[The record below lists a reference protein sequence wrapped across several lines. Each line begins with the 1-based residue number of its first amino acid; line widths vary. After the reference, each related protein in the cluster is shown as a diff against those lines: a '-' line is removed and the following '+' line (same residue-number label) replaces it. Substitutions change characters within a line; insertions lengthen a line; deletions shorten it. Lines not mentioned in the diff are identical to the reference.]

1 MSRRAAPK
9 ANTGAPRREGSPVN
23 TGPIMG
29 RGKLRLAFYG
39 DDFTGSTDA
48 LEVLAF
54 AGVRTAL
61 FLAPP
66 TPAMLERFGALDAI
80 GVAGDSRAMSP
91 QEMDR
96 HLPPLFDA
104 LAAIDVPIIHYKV
117 CSTFDSAPS
126 IGSIGRV
133 MEIARKRFAAPFIP
147 IVAGTPALGRYCLFG
162 HLFARSGTDDR
173 VHRIDRH
180 PIMSV
185 HPVTP
190 MDESDLARHFAKQA
204 RLSIVNL
211 PYPVFDAGR
220 DAVDAQLRALADAR
234 PDGVVLDA
242 ATPSHLT
249 EVGRLLDA
257 QARASAPLF
266 VVGSSGA
273 EYALTQW
280 WQELEGIRKPEQDYS
295 RFAGVDRVL
304 ALSGSASKLSAQQID
319 AAISAG
325 FADLPVDATALVD
338 DAQGTRA
345 AEDIVTKATA
355 LLQQGRSVI
364 LHTARGPDDPRID
377 AMLAALEARGQTR
390 EQARHEGGRTLG
402 MRLGQ
407 VAREILRAVPLQRL
421 LLSGGDTSSQVTK
434 VLAPDALV
442 VAARLARGAPLCRF
456 VATAP
461 RVDGREVALK
471 GGQMGDVEFFE
482 KARRGNA

>member
-1 MSRRAAPK
+1 M
-9 ANTGAPRREGSPVN
+9 TTV
-23 TGPIMG
+23 PIAG

-54 AGVRTAL
+54 AGIRTAL

-66 TPAMLERFGALDAI
+66 TAAMLERFGGLEAI
-80 GVAGDSRAMSP
+80 GIAGDSRAMSP
-91 QEMDR
+91 QEMDQ
-96 HLPPLFDA
+96 HLPSLFDA
-104 LAAIDVPIIHYKV
+104 LAGIGAPIVHYKV

-126 IGSIGRV
+126 VGSIGRV
-133 MEIARKRFAAPFIP
+133 MEIARERFAAPFIP

-162 HLFARSGTDDR
+162 HLFARSATDDR

-190 MDESDLARHFAKQA
+190 MAESDLARHIAEQA
-204 RLSIVNL
+204 ALSIVNL
-211 PYPVFDAGR
+211 PYPAFDAGR
-220 DAVDAQLRALADAR
+220 DALDAQLRALAEAR

-242 ATPSHLT
+242 ATPRHLT
-249 EVGRLLDA
+249 EVGRLLDR

-266 VVGSSGA
+266 VVGSSGV

-280 WQELEGIRKPEQDYS
+280 WQELEGPREPEQDYHL
-295 RFAGVDRVL
+295 FKGVDRVL
-304 ALSGSASKLSAQQID
+304 ALSGSASKLSGQQID
-319 AAISAG
+319 AAIGCG
-325 FADLPVDATALVD
+325 FADLPVDAAALVD
-338 DAQGTRA
+338 GAHGTRA
-345 AEDIVTKATA
+345 GEDLVGKATA

-364 LHTARGPDDPRID
+364 LHTARGPDDPRIG

-402 MRLGQ
+402 MRLGR
-407 VAREILRAVPLQRL
+407 VAREILRGVSLQRL

-456 VATAP
+456 VAADSSI
-461 RVDGREVALK
+461 DGMEVALK
-471 GGQMGDVEFFE
+471 GGQMGDVDFFE
-482 KARRGNA
+482 KARGGNA

>member
-1 MSRRAAPK
+1 MT
-9 ANTGAPRREGSPVN
+9 TGSGRPTQPF
-23 TGPIMG
+23 MG
-29 RGKLRLAFYG
+29 RGQLRLAFYG

-61 FLAPP
+61 FLEPP

-133 MEIARKRFAAPFIP
+133 MEIARKRFAARFIP

-162 HLFARSGTDDR
+162 HLFARSATDDR

-190 MDESDLARHFAKQA
+190 MDESDLARHFGRQA
-204 RLSIVNL
+204 PLSVANL
-211 PYPVFDAGR
+211 TFPTFDAGR
-220 DAVDAQLRALADAR
+220 DAVDAQMRAFTDAR
-234 PDGVVLDA
+234 PDAVLLDA
-242 ATPSHLT
+242 ATPGHLT

-257 QARASAPLF
+257 LARASAPLF

-280 WQELEGIRKPEQDYS
+280 WQELEGARKPEQDYD

-319 AAISAG
+319 AAVMAG
-325 FADLPVDATALVD
+325 FADVPIDARALVD
-338 DAQGTRA
+338 DAHWMRA
-345 AEDIVTKATA
+345 ADEIVSKTTA
-355 LLQQGRSVI
+355 LLLRGRSVI

-377 AMLAALEARGQTR
+377 AMLAALEGLGQTR
-390 EQARHEGGRTLG
+390 EQARHQGGRKLG
-402 MRLGQ
+402 MRLGH
-407 VAREILRAVPLQRL
+407 VVREILRAVPLQRL

-456 VATAP
+456 VSADE
-461 RVDGREVALK
+461 RVNGLEVALK

>member
-1 MSRRAAPK
+1 MTSGLSQP
-9 ANTGAPRREGSPVN
+9 TL
-23 TGPIMG
+23 G
-29 RGKLRLAFYG
+29 RNNLRLAFYG

-61 FLAPP
+61 FLEPP
-66 TPAMLERFGALDAI
+66 TRAMLERFGTLDAI
-80 GVAGDSRAMSP
+80 GIAGDSRGMSP

-104 LAAIDVPIIHYKV
+104 LAALDVPIIHYKV

-133 MEIARKRFAAPFIP
+133 MEIARQRFAAPFIP

-173 VHRIDRH
+173 VYRIDRH

-190 MDESDLARHFAKQA
+190 MDESDLARHFDKQA
-204 RLSIVNL
+204 RLSIANL
-211 PYPVFDAGR
+211 PFPTFDAGR
-220 DAVDAQLRALADAR
+220 EAIDAQLRALTDAR
-234 PDGVVLDA
+234 PDAVVLDS

-249 EVGRLLDA
+249 EVGRLLDRH
-257 QARASAPLF
+257 ARATAPLF
-266 VVGSSGA
+266 VIGSSGA

-280 WQELEGIRKPEQDYS
+280 WQELEGARESEQEYD
-295 RFAGVDRVL
+295 RCAGVEHVL

-319 AAISAG
+319 AAIAAG
-325 FADLPVDATALVD
+325 FEDVPVDAKTLID
-338 DAQGTRA
+338 DAHWRRA
-345 AEDIVTKATA
+345 ADDIVAKVTA
-355 LLQQGRSVI
+355 LLQRGRSVI
-364 LHTARGPDDPRID
+364 LHTARGPDDPRIG
-377 AMLAALEARGQTR
+377 AMLAALQAEGQTR
-390 EQARHEGGRTLG
+390 EQAKHEGGRTLG
-402 MRLGQ
+402 TRLGH

-456 VATAP
+456 VSTDA
-461 RVDGREVALK
+461 RINGLEVALK

>member
-1 MSRRAAPK
+1 MAP
-9 ANTGAPRREGSPVN
+9 GADPNPKP
-23 TGPIMG
+23 TA
-29 RGKLRLAFYG
+29 GKGGLRLAFYG

-54 AGVRTAL
+54 AGVRCAL
-61 FLAPP
+61 FLVPP
-66 TPAMLERFGALDAI
+66 TRALLERFGALEAI

-104 LAAIDVPIIHYKV
+104 LAALHAPVIHYKV

-133 MEIARKRFAAPFIP
+133 MEIARQRFTAPFIP

-162 HLFARSGTDDR
+162 HLFARSATDNR
-173 VHRIDRH
+173 VYRIDRH

-190 MDESDLARHFAKQA
+190 MDESDLARHFGKQA
-204 RLSIVNL
+204 ALSIANL
-211 PYPVFDAGR
+211 PFTTFDAGR
-220 DAVDAQLRALADAR
+220 EAVDAQLRALADSRCDA
-234 PDGVVLDA
+234 VVLDA
-242 ATPSHLT
+242 ATPDHLT
-249 EVGRLLDA
+249 EVGRLLDR
-257 QARASAPLF
+257 QARTTAPLF

-280 WQELEGIRKPEQDYS
+280 WQQSEGARKPERDYD
-295 RFAGVDRVL
+295 RCPGVDRVL

-319 AAISAG
+319 AAVAAG
-325 FADLPVDATALVD
+325 FAEVAVDARALVD
-338 DAQGTRA
+338 DAHWKRA
-345 AEDIVTKATA
+345 ADELVAQATA
-355 LLQQGRSVI
+355 LLRRGRSVI
-364 LHTARGPDDPRID
+364 LHTARGPDDARIG
-377 AMLAALEARGQTR
+377 ALLTALEARGQTR

-402 MRLGQ
+402 VRLGH
-407 VAREILRAVPLQRL
+407 VAREILRVVPLQRL

-456 VATAP
+456 VSG
-461 RVDGREVALK
+461 DGRIDGLEVALK

>member
-1 MSRRAAPK
+1 MTS
-9 ANTGAPRREGSPVN
+9 GSDGHSQPTV
-23 TGPIMG
+23 G
-29 RGKLRLAFYG
+29 RSNLRLAFYG

-61 FLAPP
+61 FLEPP
-66 TPAMLERFGALDAI
+66 TSSMLVRFGSLEAI
-80 GVAGDSRAMSP
+80 GIAGDSRGMSP

-96 HLPPLFDA
+96 HLPSLFDA
-104 LAAIDVPIIHYKV
+104 LAALDVPIVHYKV

-147 IVAGTPALGRYCLFG
+147 IVAGTPALGRYCMFG
-162 HLFARSGTDDR
+162 HLFARSATDDR

-190 MDESDLARHFAKQA
+190 MDESDLARHFGRQA
-204 RLSIVNL
+204 SLSIANL
-211 PYPVFDAGR
+211 SFPIFDAGR
-220 DAVDAQLRALADAR
+220 DAVDAQLRALSDAR
-234 PDGVVLDA
+234 PDAVVLDS
-242 ATPSHLT
+242 ATPGHLT
-249 EVGRLLDA
+249 EVGRLLDR
-257 QARASAPLF
+257 QARATAPLF

-280 WQELEGIRKPEQDYS
+280 WQELEGARKPERDYD
-295 RFAGVDRVL
+295 RCAGVDRVL

-319 AAISAG
+319 AAVAAG
-325 FADLPVDATALVD
+325 FADVPVDAKALVD
-338 DAQGTRA
+338 DTHWTRA
-345 AEDIVTKATA
+345 ADEIISNATA
-355 LLQQGRSVI
+355 LLQRGRSVI
-364 LHTARGPDDPRID
+364 LHTARGSDDPRIGT
-377 AMLAALEARGQTR
+377 MLAALEARGHTR

-402 MRLGQ
+402 MRLGH

-421 LLSGGDTSSQVTK
+421 LVSGGDTSSQVTK

-456 VATAP
+456 VSTDE
-461 RVDGREVALK
+461 RVNGLEVALK

-482 KARRGNA
+482 KARRGNT